1 MPAVE
6 FVIDDRV
13 RPLGG
18 MADISAEPL
27 PRLVE
32 HNLDLRP
39 WTATWLDPPFRPE
52 PPDATQ
58 VYAICFDPD
67 GLIVL
72 IQTLEGG
79 IPYWNLPGGGVKPG
93 ETLEECLH
101 REVLEEAC
109 ARIVGSVYLGCQR
122 VDDPHH
128 PHGPERHYQT
138 RFCARVELLPWRPE
152 HEAVERCLVRPE
164 AFLATLTW
172 GGSATARVI
181 LEEGMRLSAV
191 LGMQDEGQS

>member
-32 HNLDLRP
+32 HNLDPRP

-58 VYAICFDPD
+58 VYAICFDRD

-93 ETLEECLH
+93 ETLEECGSGCRPPRCRCRAILRWH
-101 REVLEEAC
+101 DQAPPRPATGTS
-109 ARIVGSVYLGCQR
+109 ARRAG
-122 VDDPHH
+122 
-128 PHGPERHYQT
+128 
-138 RFCARVELLPWRPE
+138 ARSP
-152 HEAVERCLVRPE
+152 
-164 AFLATLTW
+164 
-172 GGSATARVI
+172 
-181 LEEGMRLSAV
+181 
-191 LGMQDEGQS
+191 